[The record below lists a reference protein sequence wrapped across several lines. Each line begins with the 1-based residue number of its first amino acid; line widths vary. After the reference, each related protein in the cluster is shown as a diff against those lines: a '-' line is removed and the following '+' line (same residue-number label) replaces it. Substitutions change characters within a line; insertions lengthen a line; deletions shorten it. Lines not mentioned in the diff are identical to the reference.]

1 MQGHRKQSFILDCGT
16 ATEYFLPELWYF
28 IFCKLFFAY
37 YNNKIHLLGLF
48 GVPAFVIIT
57 SRIVNIR
64 QKALLDYL
72 SQLHDH
78 LQASDQSFKTQTQA
92 LPYWSRFLQVNR
104 LLVNLMSDIERC
116 ATYWSFP
123 LTVYFIGFITIQCYF
138 AYIVFFVPNSYLLV
152 NLFFI
157 YCIILIETFQFMLVN
172 TLAKLTRCNGQFEK
186 AIAKFYLLFNQKNGF
201 KNFAKIYILKVTM
214 FLTFFNVFIKF

>member
-1 MQGHRKQSFILDCGT
+1 M
-16 ATEYFLPELWYF
+16 
-28 IFCKLFFAY
+28 
-37 YNNKIHLLGLF
+37 
-48 GVPAFVIIT
+48 
-57 SRIVNIR
+57 NIR
-64 QKALLDYL
+64 QKVLLDYL
-72 SQLHDH
+72 AQLHGH
-78 LQASDQSFKTQTQA
+78 LQANDQSFKTQTQA

-157 YCIILIETFQFMLVN
+157 YCIFLIESFQFMLVN
-172 TLAKLTRCNGQFEK
+172 TLSQLTRCNGQFEK
-186 AIAKFYLLFNQKNGF
+186 EIAKFYLLFNQKNGF
-201 KNFAKIYILKVTM
+201 KNFAKTFILKVTI
-214 FLTFFNVFIKF
+214 FFNFVLIFFFIKF

>member
-1 MQGHRKQSFILDCGT
+1 M
-16 ATEYFLPELWYF
+16 
-28 IFCKLFFAY
+28 
-37 YNNKIHLLGLF
+37 
-48 GVPAFVIIT
+48 
-57 SRIVNIR
+57 NIR

-72 SQLHDH
+72 AQLHGH
-78 LQASDQSFKTQTQA
+78 LQANDQSFKTQTQA

-157 YCIILIETFQFMLVN
+157 YCIFLIESFQFMLVN
-172 TLAKLTRCNGQFEK
+172 TLSQLTRCNGQFEK
-186 AIAKFYLLFNQKNGF
+186 KSQSFTCCSTKKMDLKTLQKLLF
-201 KNFAKIYILKVTM
+201 
-214 FLTFFNVFIKF
+214 